1 MNPNQWSLGSG
12 QGALQFDTNKKPE
25 PLVFAEEI
33 NSNKYEESKS
43 NNSKE
48 VILSQPQINNILTVE
63 DMLD

>member
-48 VILSQPQINNILTVE
+48 VILSQP
-63 DMLD
+63 